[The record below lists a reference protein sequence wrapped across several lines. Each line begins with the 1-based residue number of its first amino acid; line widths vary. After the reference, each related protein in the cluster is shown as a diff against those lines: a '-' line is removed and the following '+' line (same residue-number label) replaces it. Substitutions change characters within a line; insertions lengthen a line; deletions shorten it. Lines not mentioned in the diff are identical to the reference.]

1 MVTVLRLNLS
11 EMTAMPAPIPF
22 DAPVTIAVITAILFY
37 SCYGSAG
44 LHTRCRLAQLLE
56 EGYAG
61 LEPQFVD
68 RFRPGFLPAVQH
80 FFPSGACWYENCPE
94 TSISCKHRFGV
105 KSCL

>member
-11 EMTAMPAPIPF
+11 EMTAMLAPIPF

-37 SCYGSAG
+37 SCCGSAG
-44 LHTRCRLAQLLE
+44 LIPDVVWQLLE

-68 RFRPGFLPAVQH
+68 RFRPGFLLAVQH

-105 KSCL
+105 KSWL

>member
-44 LHTRCRLAQLLE
+44 LHTRCRLAALRRKVTPAWNLNLSI
-56 EGYAG
+56 GLGPVFFWRCNISSLRVHAG
-61 LEPQFVD
+61 TRIALKP
-68 RFRPGFLPAVQH
+68 PYPANIVL
-80 FFPSGACWYENCPE
+80 A
-94 TSISCKHRFGV
+94 
-105 KSCL
+105 